1 VFDSQT
7 EWARL
12 LLASLRD
19 AGVSEVVIS
28 PGSRSTPLVWAAC
41 ETPGLRCRA
50 LIDERSAGFFALG
63 QARVSGTPS
72 LLICTSG
79 TAASHY
85 YPAVIEARESGT
97 PLLVLSAD
105 RPLELMHSGAHQTI
119 DQTRLFG
126 AYAGYHELPAPAPDQ
141 QGALALR
148 RIAWQAVSE
157 SLEAP
162 RGAVHLNFRA
172 KKPLEPQPG
181 TGLSSLPTP
190 VALAPALRP
199 RALLPTPLDLD
210 WVLGALR
217 QAGCPMLICGSSSLA
232 DSPSAALVRR
242 FAELTGSIVCV
253 ESVSQLRFQLD
264 PTLERGLLCD
274 SYDWLLGSAAL
285 RPRLRPDF
293 VLQVGGA
300 PVSAELARLLQSPPA
315 DFRLAI
321 CAESGWPDSLY
332 GSAQIVRSRPRELLE
347 ALCERLSERPRANA
361 PQLELWRSAQRL
373 ARRVVDQHAAGEFGE
388 AAAVHDVVERLPPGS
403 LLCIGNSLAPRLLDR
418 YCGARARHV
427 DICSQRGTS
436 GIEGTLAG
444 ALGAAS
450 RATCATTL
458 LVGDV
463 AFLHDVGS
471 LWATDPAR
479 TGGPPFN
486 HPVVLIVLNNQGGRI
501 FEQLPI
507 ARDTTV
513 DMRWWTT
520 PHSLSAQGAA
530 AMYGVPFASAANRA
544 DLATALEAAYAL
556 SGPSLIEIVLE
567 PDSASRSLVQLGSE
581 LEPSFAALV

>member
-1 VFDSQT
+1 MFDSQT
-7 EWARL
+7 EWAGL

-41 ETPGLRCRA
+41 RTPGLRCHA

-85 YPAVIEARESGT
+85 YPAVIEARESGV

-148 RIAWQAVSE
+148 RMAWQAVSE

-172 KKPLEPQPG
+172 RKPLEPQPG
-181 TGLSSLPTP
+181 SGRFSLPAP
-190 VALAPALRP
+190 AALAPAQ
-199 RALLPTPLDLD
+199 RARTLAATRAELD
-210 WVLGALR
+210 WVLDAAR
-217 QAGCPMLICGSSSLA
+217 QARCPLLLCGSSLLA

-242 FAELTGSIVCV
+242 FAELSGSIVCA
-253 ESVSQLRFQLD
+253 ESVSQLRFQLG
-264 PTLERGLLCD
+264 PQLERGLICD

-293 VLQVGGA
+293 VLQIGGT
-300 PVSAELARLLQSPPA
+300 PVSAELARLLQSPPTV
-315 DFRLAI
+315 FRFAI
-321 CAESGWPDSLY
+321 CAESGWPDSLNQ
-332 GSAQIVRSRPRELLE
+332 SAQIVRSRPIELLE
-347 ALCERLSERPRANA
+347 ELCAGLSERPSANA
-361 PQLELWRSAQRL
+361 AQLDLWRAAQRL
-373 ARRVVDQHAAGEFGE
+373 ARRVVDQHVTREFGE
-388 AAAVHDVVERLPPGS
+388 AAAVHEVVERLPEAS

-418 YCGARARHV
+418 YCGARSSGIV
-427 DICSQRGTS
+427 ICSQRGTS

-450 RATCATTL
+450 KATCATTL

-471 LWATDPAR
+471 LWAADPTR
-479 TGGPPFN
+479 TGGPAFSY
-486 HPVVLIVLNNQGGRI
+486 PVVIVVLNNQGGRI

-507 ARDTTV
+507 SRDTAI

-520 PHSLSAQGAA
+520 PHSLSLEGAA
-530 AMYGVPFASAANRA
+530 EMYGVPFARATDRATVASAL
-544 DLATALEAAYAL
+544 DAAYAR
-556 SGPSLIEIVLE
+556 SGPSLIEIALE
-567 PDSASRSLVQLGSE
+567 SDSAARSLAQVGAE
-581 LEPSFAALV
+581 LEPAFAALG